1 MEEKTYTMNI
11 RRTGMW
17 HYVVTIPEIDVMK
30 TAPSLDSA
38 LNTTFQDIVKHFMS
52 RSLILVFTDQ
62 PHDKNALSVDPQEH
76 LHTYREDQASFEV
89 AQQGIAPQ
97 VKRREHHL
105 VFALSRPLTRAQT
118 IWLDTQ
124 TGKLFDTYYIK
135 DEYEVQLDALL
146 EETRDNRKTIAHE

>member
-11 RRTGMW
+11 RRTGTW

-97 VKRREHHL
+97 VKRASSRVRVITSAHTSTNHL
-105 VFALSRPLTRAQT
+105 A
-118 IWLDTQ
+118 
-124 TGKLFDTYYIK
+124 
-135 DEYEVQLDALL
+135 
-146 EETRDNRKTIAHE
+146 